1 MLTNTMPVALIT
13 NNQAEVTLFTIALAE
28 AGFRKV
34 TSFTSCKEA
43 YEVLTRQQ
51 FPIFITRMEMPD
63 LSGIVLIQKLRLTGN
78 YGLEPHLFV
87 CNKLDGKLMNVLA
100 EHDLDYAMV
109 PPFTKVAI
117 VQKIKHMIETENKL
131 SPSEKLYRDA
141 KSAYGAGILEM
152 AEAHVNDVLK
162 DQPNLEKAIILL
174 GDIAQ
179 KGENLDSAQQAYK
192 RALAVNPKSTTAMHK
207 LAQVMMAKGD
217 FKGSADLL
225 DKLAT
230 VNPYNIKLLENA
242 GLSNYNAE
250 RYDQAA
256 AHMRELST
264 LDEDNKTAATVTAQ
278 VKIKKGDYSGLVNG
292 LGKAMDDKEL
302 IQFLNNAGAKL
313 ASENQIDAAIKMYQ
327 SAIDQIK
334 ASKFL
339 YAIHFNLGLA
349 FKKQNIKDKAMN
361 HFERSLKLNP
371 EFSKASQAIED
382 LKKSA

>member
-1 MLTNTMPVALIT
+1 MLNNSMPVALIT

-34 TSFTSCKEA
+34 TSFTSGKEA
-43 YEVLTRQQ
+43 YELVTRQQ

-63 LSGIVLIQKLRLTGN
+63 MTGIVLIQKLRLTGN

-87 CNKLDGKLMNVLA
+87 CNKLDGKLLNVMA
-100 EHDLDYAMV
+100 EHDLEYAMV
-109 PPFTKVAI
+109 PPLNKQTI
-117 VQKIKHMIETENKL
+117 LQKIKHMIDTENKL
-131 SPSEKLYRDA
+131 NPAEKLYRDA
-141 KSAYGAGILEM
+141 KSAYGAGILDM
-152 AEAHVNDVLK
+152 AESHVRDVLTG
-162 DQPNLEKAIILL
+162 QPNLEKAIILL
-174 GDIAQ
+174 GDIVQ
-179 KGENLDSAQQAYK
+179 KGGNLDGAQQAYK
-192 RALAVNPKSTTAMHK
+192 QALSVNPKSTTALHK

-217 FKGSADLL
+217 FKSSADLL

-230 VNPYNIKLLENA
+230 VSPYNIKLLENA

-256 AHMRELST
+256 VHMSVLST

-292 LGKAMDDKEL
+292 LGKAMEDKEL

-349 FKKQNIKDKAMN
+349 FKKKDVKDKALT
-361 HFERSLKLNP
+361 HFERSAKLNP
-371 EFSKASQAIED
+371 EFSKASQAIEE